1 MAYIAEVKRITVLFI
16 KGYGY
21 IQTERK
27 CLRTKN
33 PAKIKTVINYGAVV
47 ELQGK
52 DMETFI
58 EYNSRDLTEREEA
71 SLKEFHELYKKHCK

>member
-1 MAYIAEVKRITVLFI
+1 MSEDEKPSQNKA
-16 KGYGY
+16 
-21 IQTERK
+21 
-27 CLRTKN
+27 
-33 PAKIKTVINYGAVV
+33 VINYGAVV